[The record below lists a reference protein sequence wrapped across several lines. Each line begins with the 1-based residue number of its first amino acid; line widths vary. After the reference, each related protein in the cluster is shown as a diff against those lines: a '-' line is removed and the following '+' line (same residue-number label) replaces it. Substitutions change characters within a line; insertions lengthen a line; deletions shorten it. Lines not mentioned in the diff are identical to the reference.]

1 MITTSIDSGLSAG
14 STLQVLTVAER
25 TSQAVVDLYTQL
37 VQSMKAVQNV
47 PPANVST
54 GAFDG
59 LLAAMNGLRALAQYG
74 LVQPNPDNPSGPQV
88 TRYVTNEMAKNIDL
102 LSRTLRAV
110 GIVSDSAYLG
120 GLSSAQKITLV
131 QTWQDLSSQGLSEI
145 MESALVAA
153 KHNASFQAMIELQY
167 VQAGNEVLQKQLDD
181 LDRALSATKA
191 VTDLLSQLQV
201 VHNYITAGTRN
212 ANPINQFTD
221 PGAAVAANQ
230 QFLFELLG
238 PAERTYLGIT
248 DASQITAATYKS
260 SFNSKDISF
269 NGRGVLGNLLYRLLS
284 PSFAANNNGIT
295 DQQIVDAFA
304 LSPSAAFII
313 DRDTNNKITRL
324 RNTGTAITL
333 ATADALL
340 NLLTDDQKYA
350 ITEDLNG
357 GQGTP
362 PLTAQQIMNSFN
374 SGNFDVSASTIPD
387 ASQLGVKGILLQNA
401 LFQEDGPDKLTKTK
415 AAVAALYNAGVAVN
429 PAVRLYSERVRL
441 VDSLTVQQLSMWNI
455 DVSDYSIGPSNS
467 QISVPIVDLSTRAG
481 TGSANWLTWVYG
493 DGGLVSIFNLAGTL
507 TNLNTTDN
515 LGNPIPNRTTLPS
528 GILANLTSQQR
539 VHLGLTN
546 PADPGLDANAQPNS
560 STKTYDQVSQQL
572 FGTAIDPEVDFKNQ
586 SPQDVLMRTYSIR
599 DQLAAQL
606 AILDQISPPPASG
619 RDLTSIGGKIAT
631 VLDDLYRYIGDTL
644 TANSAPITQ
653 TNALD
658 GLRAWIM
665 DNQDKHATDSNP
677 VNQALA
683 KNAGDIQRNIQD
695 AMTAATNL
703 NDKQKN
709 DFSRYMFIFQ
719 EFYQSAAAML
729 TALTQ
734 MIQKIAQNAGR

>member
-25 TSQAVVDLYTQL
+25 TSQAVVDLYTQF
-37 VQSMKAVQNV
+37 VQSMQAVQNV
-47 PPANVST
+47 PPANVSA

-59 LLAAMNGLRALAQYG
+59 LVAAMNGLRALAQYG

-120 GLSSAQKITLV
+120 SLSSAQKITLV
-131 QTWQDLSSQGLSEI
+131 QTWQNLSSQGLSDI

-153 KHNASFQAMIELQY
+153 QHNASFQAMIELQY

-181 LDRALSATKA
+181 LDRALSATQA

-212 ANPINQFTD
+212 ANPIDQFTD
-221 PGAAVAANQ
+221 PSAAISANQ
-230 QFLFELLG
+230 KVLFDLLS
-238 PAERTYLGIT
+238 ETEKIYLGIT
-248 DASQITAATYKS
+248 DPSQITPATYKS

-295 DQQIVDAFA
+295 DQQIADAFA
-304 LSPSAAFII
+304 LSANAFII
-313 DRDTNNKITRL
+313 DRDANNKITRL
-324 RNTGTAITL
+324 RNTGTAINL
-333 ATADALL
+333 ATASALL

-350 ITEDLNG
+350 INEDLHG
-357 GQGTP
+357 GQGTSS
-362 PLTAQQIMNSFN
+362 PLTAQQIMDYFN
-374 SGNFDVSASTIPD
+374 GGNFDYSASSIPD
-387 ASQLGVKGILLQNA
+387 ADDLGVKGILLQNA
-401 LFQEDGPDKLTKTK
+401 LFQKDGPDKLTNTK
-415 AAVAALYNAGVAVN
+415 VAVAALYDAGVAVN
-429 PAVRLYSERVRL
+429 PAVRLYSERVRF
-441 VDSLTVQQLSMWNI
+441 VDSLTLQQRSMWNI
-455 DVSDYSIGPSNS
+455 DVSNYSIGPTDSQFSNAGTPF
-467 QISVPIVDLSTRAG
+467 PITSAYGYNG
-481 TGSANWLTWVYG
+481 TGSDNWLSWTYGFSPPNSFFSQTISVY
-493 DGGLVSIFNLAGTL
+493 
-507 TNLNTTDN
+507 DN
-515 LGNPIPNRTTLPS
+515 LGNPIPNRMTLHS
-528 GILANLTSQQR
+528 GILANLTSQQQEQ
-539 VHLGLTN
+539 LGIVI
-546 PADPGLDANAQPNS
+546 PADPGLDPTAKPNS
-560 STKTYDQVSQQL
+560 STKAYDQVSQQV

-619 RDLTSIGGKIAT
+619 RDLTSLGGKIAT
-631 VLDDLYRYIGDTL
+631 VLDDLYKYIGNTL
-644 TANSAPITQ
+644 TANSAPVTQ
-653 TNALD
+653 ANALD

-665 DNQDKHATDSNP
+665 DNQDKHATDTNP

-683 KNAGDIQRNIQD
+683 KNSGDIQRNLQD

-729 TALTQ
+729 TSLTQ